1 MNYFEWIVEDGVLH
15 VISPAD
21 EKHVPT
27 AEHLYGLIFKQRSLP
42 APFTSASTPTSSLAD
57 LKFSRYPADIHLCT
71 HLTEVCGEYKI
82 RCCLVITHDEK
93 RMETSCQNLAFDH
106 TVMDNCWYPFTHGAI
121 DQIRAILCDAGIP
134 ESAEYISLRQYASL
148 ISRDSASDYLDDCV
162 PDSINPAKNAPPSGM
177 TTIPPFFN
185 GQLYP
190 YQATGFRWLKLVSRE
205 DAGCIL
211 GDEMGLGKTIQVIAL
226 LCSETAEK
234 RGTSLVIAPVTL
246 AENWRREL
254 VRFAPELQTLIHL
267 GASRTGFP
275 SSLERFD
282 VVITSYDTAVRDL
295 SLFRMVNWNV
305 VLLDEA
311 QAIKNPEAKRTKTL
325 KRIPRRVSI
334 AVTGTPVE
342 NRLLDLW
349 SISDF
354 AFTGLLGTRTNF
366 ENEYGNQDI
375 ESARTLERRVSPILL
390 RRKLEEVAS
399 DLPDK
404 IDIPQVLYLD
414 DAGASEYERLRTDIE
429 IEYGKHSSLVALT
442 KLRMFCTHPFLLND
456 QGGDPKCTP
465 KYERLCELLEEVFE
479 SGEKILVFT
488 SYTRMIDILVRDIRA
503 RFKVQTGF
511 IDGRVE
517 VGIRQNIVDRF
528 TAEKDFSALI
538 LNPRAAGAGLNI
550 TAANHVIHYNLEWN
564 PAVEDQ
570 ASARA
575 YRRGQTLPVTV
586 HRLFYADTVDE
597 AINDRIARKRDIAD
611 TAVVGTTGQSD
622 DIEDILKALRMSPK
636 KG

>member
-1 MNYFEWIVEDGVLH
+1 MDSYEWIVEDGILCMV
-15 VISPAD
+15 SPAS

-27 AEHLYGLIFKQRSLP
+27 AEQLYGFIFKQRGLP
-42 APFTSASTPTSSLAD
+42 VPFASAPSPDTSLAD
-57 LKFSRYPADIHLCT
+57 LKFSRYPADVRLCT
-71 HLTEVCGEYKI
+71 HLSEVCDEYKI

-93 RMETSCQNLAFDH
+93 RMEAPCRNLEFDH
-106 TVMDNCWYPFTHGAI
+106 AVMDNCWYPFIHGAV
-121 DQIRAILCDAGIP
+121 DQIRKMLSDAGVA

-148 ISRDSASDYLDDCV
+148 ISSDNAYDHLDDNV
-162 PDSINPAKNAPPSGM
+162 PDSINPANGGRQSGM
-177 TTIPPFFN
+177 IPIPPYFN

-226 LCSETAEK
+226 LCSETAER
-234 RGTSLVIAPVTL
+234 RGPSLVVAPVTL
-246 AENWRREL
+246 AENWRRE
-254 VRFAPELQTLIHL
+254 VARFAPDLRTLIHL
-267 GASRTGFP
+267 GATRTGFP
-275 SSLERFD
+275 TILEEFD
-282 VVITSYDTAVRDL
+282 VVITSYDTTVRDL
-295 SLFRMVNWNV
+295 SLFRMLNWNI

-311 QAIKNPEAKRTKTL
+311 QAIKNPDAKRTKTL

-354 AFTGLLGTRTNF
+354 AFEGLLGTRPNF
-366 ENEYGNQDI
+366 ESEYGGQEID
-375 ESARTLERRVSPILL
+375 SAERLERRVSPILL
-390 RRKLEEVAS
+390 RRRLRDVAS
-399 DLPDK
+399 DLPEK
-404 IDIPQVLYLD
+404 IDIPQVLSLD
-414 DAGASEYERLRTDIE
+414 DASSSEYERLRRDIE
-429 IEYGKHSSLVALT
+429 IKYGPHSSLVSLSR
-442 KLRMFCTHPFLLND
+442 LRMFCTHPFLLKD
-456 QGGDPKCTP
+456 HGGDPKCTP
-465 KYERLCELLEEVFE
+465 KYERLCELLEEVFY
-479 SGEKILVFT
+479 SGEKVLVFT
-488 SYTRMIDILVRDIRA
+488 SYTRMIDILGRDIQA
-503 RFKVQTGF
+503 RFNVQTGF

-517 VGIRQNIVDRF
+517 VGIRQSIVDRF
-528 TAEKDFSALI
+528 TNEKDFSALI

-564 PAVEDQ
+564 PAIEDQ

-586 HRLFYADTVDE
+586 HRLFYANTVDE
-597 AINDRIARKRDIAD
+597 VINDRIVRKRDIAD
-611 TAVVGTTGQSD
+611 KAVVGTSGQSN
-622 DIEDILKALRMSPK
+622 DIEDILKALRMTPM